1 MGDKFDQYFT
11 VCTDALHAEEAAM
24 DRLTD
29 RADKYLATIGVLL
42 GFHIVEP
49 KPLTFSG
56 DAAHIAFSGAAAAGL
71 GLLIVALGLMLWSM
85 RLRTYPTFSKT
96 VDLQELAKAP
106 SAESAKY
113 SAAEFYLKLRDEIL
127 AINEKRASILKV
139 AGMVLV
145 VGFLLAAVGQ
155 LGLGLK
161 LN

>member
-56 DAAHIAFSGAAAAGL
+56 DAAHIAFSAAAAAGL
-71 GLLIVALGLMLWSM
+71 VLLIAALGLMLWSM

-96 VDLQELAKAP
+96 VDLRELVKAT
-106 SAESAKY
+106 SDESAKY

-145 VGFLLAAVGQ
+145 AGFLLAAVGQ

-161 LN
+161 LY